1 MAGKDLYAILGL
13 SRGASAAAVKKAYKQ
28 LARKYHPDLNP
39 GDKRAEERFKD
50 ISEAYSVL
58 SDVEKKKRYDTL
70 GTLGN
75 HGPQTSHGVNF
86 TGFDFD
92 AGSSAGGFGD
102 LFESFLRT
110 SRTEKPRGAVAGE
123 DLVFP
128 LTLTLREAYE
138 GKKTRL
144 AIHHTVVCRS
154 CGGEGRIPPKN
165 PAPCP
170 SCGGTGKMGL
180 AQGHLTFSR
189 VCPNCGGSG
198 RDPGLVCRFCGG
210 RGVVDVAKT
219 VSVSIPAGVDT
230 GSRVR
235 LKGKGQAGL
244 RGGKAGD
251 LYIETHILPDKS
263 FTREGRNLK
272 EKVPITIVEAVLGAR
287 ITVPTM
293 AGSAT
298 MKIPPGTSSG
308 QVFRLKERG
317 MPSLRGGARGDLM
330 VEVAIVT
337 PKVVD
342 EKAKELLREFERLNP
357 ESPRQYTSL

>member
-1 MAGKDLYAILGL
+1 M
-13 SRGASAAAVKKAYKQ
+13 
-28 LARKYHPDLNP
+28 
-39 GDKRAEERFKD
+39 
-50 ISEAYSVL
+50 
-58 SDVEKKKRYDTL
+58 
-70 GTLGN
+70 
-75 HGPQTSHGVNF
+75 
-86 TGFDFD
+86 D
-92 AGSSAGGFGD
+92 A
-102 LFESFLRT
+102 
-110 SRTEKPRGAVAGE
+110 
-123 DLVFP
+123 
-128 LTLTLREAYE
+128 
-138 GKKTRL
+138 
-144 AIHHTVVCRS
+144 
-154 CGGEGRIPPKN
+154 
-165 PAPCP
+165 
-170 SCGGTGKMGL
+170 
-180 AQGHLTFSR
+180 
-189 VCPNCGGSG
+189 
-198 RDPGLVCRFCGG
+198 
-210 RGVVDVAKT
+210 AKT

-230 GSRVR
+230 GSRIR

-317 MPSLRGGARGDLM
+317 MPSLRGGVGGDLL

-357 ESPRQYTSL
+357 ENPR